1 MSAAPIDWSRVKVI
15 FDAAVLLDAGAR
27 AAYCADVCGADVA
40 LRQQVER
47 LLISHDRAHSFLE
60 SSVATL
66 IDRVPPELI
75 GRTVDSYRI
84 VSRLGAGGMGEVYKA
99 HDAKL
104 DRAVALKLLPPEVAS
119 DPDRLR
125 RFHAEARAV
134 SSLNHPNILVIHDFG
149 DLDGQPFILSEFIDG
164 ETLLHRLAR

>member
-1 MSAAPIDWSRVKVI
+1 MGQGVAVSGVEGSMSAAPIDWSRVKAI
-15 FDAAVLLDAGAR
+15 FDAAVLLDASAR
-27 AAYCADVCGADVA
+27 PAYVADVCGADAA

-47 LLISHDRAHSFLE
+47 VLISHDRAHSFLE

-99 HDAKL
+99 H
-104 DRAVALKLLPPEVAS
+104 
-119 DPDRLR
+119 
-125 RFHAEARAV
+125 
-134 SSLNHPNILVIHDFG
+134 
-149 DLDGQPFILSEFIDG
+149 
-164 ETLLHRLAR
+164 